1 MNINEIKAEVEAMI
15 EQLAPVDWSSP
26 KAYNPLGVGL
36 TFQMAAVKLLMKP
49 ENQMAM
55 YQNAQRNWM
64 RMWGVG

>member
-1 MNINEIKAEVEAMI
+1 MYVSELRTEVESMI

-26 KAYNPLGVGL
+26 KAYNPLSVGL

-55 YQNAQRNWM
+55 YQGYQRKWM
-64 RMWGVG
+64 KRWGL

>member
-1 MNINEIKAEVEAMI
+1 MNISELKAEVESMI

-26 KAYNPLGVGL
+26 KAYNPLTVGL

-55 YQNAQRNWM
+55 YQNAQRKWM
-64 RMWGVG
+64 KAWGL